1 MYVKQRQAAKFV
13 HPNIKKV
20 YKKILIPILKN
31 MLNRVKFLGPTPKSN
46 PERKSR

>member
-13 HPNIKKV
+13 HPNIKI

-46 PERKSR
+46 TERKSR